1 MEDAAR
7 IAYRDLIAWL
17 TEEQGYDIRDA
28 YLFSIQ
34 VGEVRLGNTVDPN
47 YTIGA
52 SISKEY
58 L

>member
-7 IAYRDLIAWL
+7 IAYRDFIAWL
-17 TEEQGYDIRDA
+17 TEEQGYDVRDA

-52 SISKEY
+52 SI
-58 L
+58 